1 MKFLHK
7 FRLLPVMMLVASLA
21 FMIRVGDFVAG
32 LNNMGAAQA
41 QQEVAASPPPM
52 HSDAIAQNEKTNET
66 TEEGPAK
73 EIEGRLDLDA
83 KGDEV
88 QLKSEFQEKPLADP
102 TAALDKQAGEK
113 VEWKDANDTEIEDSE
128 VKADL
133 YKDLAKRREL
143 LDKKEKEIGVR
154 EALLSAA
161 ERELD
166 QKLRE
171 LTSLQTEIEASMKKR
186 SAEEDARITSLV
198 KIYEGMKPKDAASIL
213 NTMDLEVLLVIM
225 TQMSE
230 RKSSPIMAEMNP
242 DRVRTLTI
250 MMSQQRQ
257 TPSLPNLN

>member
-1 MKFLHK
+1 MKFLYK
-7 FRLLPVMMLVASLA
+7 FRLLPLMMLVASLA
-21 FMIRVGDFVAG
+21 FMIRVGDFVTG
-32 LNNMGAAQA
+32 LNNMGSAQA

-52 HSDAIAQNEKTNET
+52 NSETIAQADTEA
-66 TEEGPAK
+66 EEGPAND
-73 EIEGRLDLDA
+73 IEGRLDLDA
-83 KGDEV
+83 KGDDL
-88 QLKSEFQEKPLADP
+88 QLKTEFQEKPLVDP
-102 TAALDKQAGEK
+102 AAETAGEK

-171 LTSLQTEIEASMKKR
+171 LTNLQTEIEASMKKR
-186 SAEEDARITSLV
+186 SAEEEARITSLV

-242 DRVRTLTI
+242 DRARTLTI

-257 TPSLPNLN
+257 APSLPNLN